1 MNITY
6 YGHSTF
12 LIEIEGIRML
22 MDPFMSDNEACD
34 VDPLSI
40 DCDYILITHGHWDH
54 LADAEAI
61 AKRSSAKLICNY
73 EIGNWYIAKG
83 LENVIQV
90 NQGGTIKTEFGS
102 VKYVSAI
109 HSSSLPDGSYG
120 GNPGGFI
127 LSGGGHKIY
136 YAGDTALSMDM
147 ELLGRYYTLTL
158 AFLPIGDTYTM
169 GYQDGAIASE
179 MVKCKEVIG
188 MHFDTWPPLAIDH
201 DAARTAFEAK
211 GARLTLMEIGQQLE
225 Y

>member
-1 MNITY
+1 
-6 YGHSTF
+6 
-12 LIEIEGIRML
+12 
-22 MDPFMSDNEACD
+22 MDPFMSDNEACK

-54 LADAEAI
+54 MADAETI
-61 AKRSSAKLICNY
+61 AKRTSAKLICNY
-73 EIGNWYIAKG
+73 EIGNWYIAKD

-102 VKYVSAI
+102 VKYVSAV

-127 LSGGGHKIY
+127 ISGGGHELY

-147 ELLGRYYTLTL
+147 ELIGRHHNLTL
-158 AFLPIGDTYTM
+158 ALLPIGDTYTM

-179 MVKCKEVIG
+179 MIQCKEVIG

-201 DAARTAFEAK
+201 DAARAAFEAK

>member
-1 MNITY
+1 MKVTY

-12 LIEIEGIRML
+12 LIEIEGTRLL
-22 MDPFMSDNEACD
+22 MDPFMSDNEACEI
-34 VDPLSI
+34 DPLSV

-54 LADAEAI
+54 MADAESI
-61 AKRSSAKLICNY
+61 AKRTGAKLICNY

-83 LENVIQV
+83 LENVIQM
-90 NQGGTIKTEFGS
+90 NQGGTIKMGFGS
-102 VKYVSAI
+102 IKYVSAV

-127 LSGGGHKIY
+127 LSGGGHEVY
-136 YAGDTALSMDM
+136 YAGDTALSMEM
-147 ELLGRYYTLTL
+147 ELLGRHHNLTL
-158 AFLPIGDTYTM
+158 ALLPIGDTYTM

-179 MVKCKEVIG
+179 MIECKEVIG

-201 DAARTAFEAK
+201 DAARAAFEAK
-211 GARLTLMEIGQQLE
+211 GAGLTLMEIGQQLE